1 MFAQVY
7 RDIPGCILDRA
18 AKTQLSLRNAR
29 LCFLFRGSLQII
41 AALYKEKKDKPLNS
55 TYTILTKKKKK
66 GGRERKVGGLHFA
79 DALHSLAKDLER
91 SSQPLIPLGKEAVI

>member
-18 AKTQLSLRNAR
+18 AKTQLSLRKAR
-29 LCFLFRGSLQII
+29 LRFLFRGSLQII

-55 TYTILTKKKKK
+55 TYTILTKKKKRREGKK
-66 GGRERKVGGLHFA
+66 GWRITLCRCSA
-79 DALHSLAKDLER
+79 
-91 SSQPLIPLGKEAVI
+91 QPG